1 MFAQHHITV
10 VQHFSTNPAR
20 VSATVPLATMAA
32 FRAAIPLLRRACI
45 DRIVAFERRN
55 RIAVPLPG

>member
-1 MFAQHHITV
+1 V
-10 VQHFSTNPAR
+10 
-20 VSATVPLATMAA
+20 
-32 FRAAIPLLRRACI
+32 RAAIPLLRRAGI